1 MAGAPT
7 HRPQLGVALIVLMSA
22 CFATTDSTI
31 KHLGATV
38 PVLALLWSRW
48 MFQAVAMGGVL
59 AAKWRNPLAPGVNLF
74 RTRHPRFQFARAML
88 LLSNATLSFFGLQV
102 LPLAEFTALAMLAP
116 ILSTLLASLVLRE
129 RVTAARWALVALGFL
144 GVLVIVRP
152 GQGALGW
159 AVLLPLGS
167 ASTYAVFQIVTS
179 RLAALEDPL
188 TTHFYTGLC
197 AAVVLTLIL
206 VASPVDVVPTLSR
219 APAHHLV
226 LIAMVGLL
234 ATLGQACMLFAVSM
248 APISTLMPF
257 SYLQIAFAA
266 AIGTLLFHH
275 APEPGAVLGMVI
287 IALGGAGSVWLNS
300 RDARRRHVPD
310 SVLTADPRGDGS

>member
-1 MAGAPT
+1 MTPST
-7 HRPQLGVALIVLMSA
+7 HRPQFGVALIVLMSA
-22 CFATTDSTI
+22 CFATTDSTV
-31 KHLGATV
+31 KHLGASV
-38 PVLALLWSRW
+38 PVLVLLWSRW
-48 MFQAVAMGGVL
+48 MFQALAMGGVL
-59 AAKWRNPLAPGVNLF
+59 AAKWHWPGAGGINLF

-88 LLSNATLSFFGLQV
+88 LLSNASLSFFGLQW

-129 RVTAARWALVALGFL
+129 RVRAARWALVVLGFA

-152 GQGALGW
+152 GHGSLGW

-167 ASTYAVFQIVTS
+167 ASTYAVFQVVTS

-188 TTHFYTGLC
+188 TTHFYTGLS
-197 AAVVLTLIL
+197 AALVLTLI
-206 VASPVDVVPTLSR
+206 VAASPVDI
-219 APAHHLV
+219 APALSQAPLGAWA
-226 LIAMVGLL
+226 LIAMIGLL
-234 ATLGQACMLFAVSM
+234 GTLGQLCMLFAVTM

-257 SYLQIAFAA
+257 AYVQIAFAA
-266 AIGTLLFHH
+266 VIGTLVFHH
-275 APEPGAVLGMVI
+275 APEPAAVLGMVI

-300 RDARRRHVPD
+300 RDARARHVAD